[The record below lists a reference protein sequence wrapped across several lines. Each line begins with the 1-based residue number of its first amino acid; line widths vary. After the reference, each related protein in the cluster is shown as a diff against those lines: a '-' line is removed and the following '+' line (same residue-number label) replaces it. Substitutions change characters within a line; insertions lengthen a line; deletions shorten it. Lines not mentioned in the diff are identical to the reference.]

1 MSEMRLFDIDGRRLY
16 LNTDE
21 RAAFLKAAAMID
33 PEQRAFAEMLHYSG
47 CRISEALELTPERID
62 LSDNKVILRSLKKRR
77 ADVFRPVPL
86 PPEYIDSLQR
96 TFSLRQAQKRQKSK
110 SERLWPWHRVHAWRL
125 IKGVMQAAEIT
136 QGPHQT
142 AKGLRHA
149 YGIHAISKGIPVT
162 SVQKWLGHAQLS
174 TTAIYVDFVGAEAS
188 DLAARMW
195 E

>member
-1 MSEMRLFDIDGRRLY
+1 
-16 LNTDE
+16 
-21 RAAFLKAAAMID
+21 
-33 PEQRAFAEMLHYSG
+33 
-47 CRISEALELTPERID
+47 
-62 LSDNKVILRSLKKRR
+62 
-77 ADVFRPVPL
+77 
-86 PPEYIDSLQR
+86 
-96 TFSLRQAQKRQKSK
+96 
-110 SERLWPWHRVHAWRL
+110 
-125 IKGVMQAAEIT
+125 MQAADIA

-188 DLAARMW
+188 DLATRMW